1 MTMKKMEINNEVK
14 TYTAPQSTVIALV
27 AKQRLLTDSNQ
38 EREGTPG
45 EEDPYFNDYGTI

>member
-1 MTMKKMEINNEVK
+1 MKKMEINNEVK
-14 TYTAPQSTVIALV
+14 TYTAPQSTMIALV
-27 AKQRLLTDSNQ
+27 AKQNLLAGSET

>member
-1 MTMKKMEINNEVK
+1 MKKMEINNEVK
-14 TYTAPQSTVIALV
+14 TYTAPQSTEIALV
-27 AKQRLLTDSNQ
+27 AKQNLLTSSDT

>member
-1 MTMKKMEINNEVK
+1 MTMKKMEIKNEVK
-14 TYTAPQSTVIALV
+14 TYTAPQSTVIELV
-27 AKQRLLTDSNQ
+27 AEQNFLTGSYI